1 MQEVITVKMTREE
14 YSQLIKSQ
22 TNLDFLQSDYDFKQ
36 TLRRYVIG
44 ILNLERFQKS
54 YRIVQNTK

>member
-36 TLRRYVIG
+36 TLRRYV
-44 ILNLERFQKS
+44 R
-54 YRIVQNTK
+54 

>member
-22 TNLDFLQSDYDFKQ
+22 TNLDFLKAITIFKQ
-36 TLRRYVIG
+36 TLRRYV
-44 ILNLERFQKS
+44 R
-54 YRIVQNTK
+54 